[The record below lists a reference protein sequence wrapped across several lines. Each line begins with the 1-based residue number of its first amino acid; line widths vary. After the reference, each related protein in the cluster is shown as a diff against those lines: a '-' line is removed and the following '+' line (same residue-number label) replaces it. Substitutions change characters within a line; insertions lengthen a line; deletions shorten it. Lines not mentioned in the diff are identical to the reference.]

1 MAAASTS
8 SLRDAVKL
16 FDALALRRSP
26 ALEYSF
32 AWLKKNLPK
41 GSAQPSE
48 DWSTVLAS
56 AHQAIESFAQASEL
70 RSGKAL
76 LGASSMD
83 GALLAQEQ
91 CLTVIATSMKGSVQ
105 AVLAE
110 NDEKDEEPK
119 RKKKVDEDDDDD
131 EDEGKESGALSAAE
145 SLEAMQRF
153 LQQKLG
159 AEHEVTAALSAA
171 IGPLIE
177 ESVNGGVIEAKEV
190 DSLSRLLG
198 HPTTKN
204 CWKCGAVVGQQL
216 DLSECLKL
224 RSELCSL
231 LREGRAP
238 LTKPGLLKHLLII
251 NSERL
256 KLASSVPRSKL

>member
-1 MAAASTS
+1 LKS
-8 SLRDAVKL
+8 
-16 FDALALRRSP
+16 FDALELRRSP

-41 GSAQPSE
+41 GSAQASE

-56 AHQAIESFAQASEL
+56 AHKAIESFAQASEL

-83 GALLAQEQ
+83 GALLAEKQ
-91 CLTVIATSMKGSVQ
+91 CLTVIATSMKGSVE

-110 NDEKDEEPK
+110 KDEKEKEK
-119 RKKKVDEDDDDD
+119 ERKKKVDEDDDED
-131 EDEGKESGALSAAE
+131 EDEGKASGTLSAAE
-145 SLEAMQRF
+145 RLEAMQRL

-177 ESVNGGVIEAKEV
+177 ETVSGGAIEHHEV
-190 DSLSRLLG
+190 ESLNNLLG

-204 CWKCGAVVGQQL
+204 CWKCGAVVGQHM
-216 DLSECLKL
+216 DLSECLAL

-231 LREGRAP
+231 LREGRAAP
-238 LTKPGLLKHLLII
+238 NKPGLLKHLLIV
-251 NSERL
+251 NSGRL